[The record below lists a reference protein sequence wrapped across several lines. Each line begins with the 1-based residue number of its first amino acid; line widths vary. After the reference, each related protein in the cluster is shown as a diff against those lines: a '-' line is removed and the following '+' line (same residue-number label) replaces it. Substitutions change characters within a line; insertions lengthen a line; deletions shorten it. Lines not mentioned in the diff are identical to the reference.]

1 MSQPQEHDDPAA
13 DATRRALA
21 DRLMTARTLM
31 LARIRHRLAQAGLSS
46 TQAEDIFS
54 TTLRRAD
61 AAAAAGRLVAEI
73 DDQHLLALATA
84 ISRNAVR
91 EEVRR
96 ERRDRERQD
105 GAARNGPTTTE
116 SPQPRALD
124 APTDPFLALSGIDL
138 DVVQLRLRGAT
149 WSVIAEQLGMTAS
162 AAHRRYFRA
171 MRRLAAGG

>member
-1 MSQPQEHDDPAA
+1 MSQSQEHQGPAG
-13 DATRRALA
+13 DAARRALA

-31 LARIRHRLAQAGLSS
+31 LARIRQRLVRAGLSS

-91 EEVRR
+91 EEIRR
-96 ERRDRERQD
+96 ERRNRERQD
-105 GAARNGPTTTE
+105 GAARQGSAGSEP
-116 SPQPRALD
+116 PQPTADD
-124 APTDPFLALSGIDL
+124 APEDPFLILNGIDV
-138 DVVQLRLRGAT
+138 DVVQLRLRGAS

-171 MRRLAAGG
+171 MQRLAAGG

>member
-1 MSQPQEHDDPAA
+1 MSQPQQQDDPPA
-13 DATRRALA
+13 DAARRALA
-21 DRLMTARTLM
+21 DRLMAARALM
-31 LARIRHRLAQAGLSS
+31 LARIRQRLAQAGLSS

-91 EEVRR
+91 EESRR
-96 ERRDRERQD
+96 DRRDRERQD
-105 GAARNGPTTTE
+105 GAARHGSTTTA
-116 SPQPRALD
+116 SQQPCELD
-124 APTDPFLALSGIDL
+124 ASADPFLVLSGIDI

-171 MRRLAAGG
+171 MQRLAAGG